1 MKKVL
6 FYTNQFFGQIGG
18 EDKAYE
24 KPFVKEGPVGPAMG
38 FAQALKD
45 AEIVATIICGDNYY
59 VENMDEVK
67 SFIKEQLGNYEVDLV
82 IAGPAFNAGRFG
94 IACADAC
101 AFVMKEAGIE
111 AITGL
116 YSENPA
122 VEMYKRD
129 IYILETGK
137 SAASMKKAIDAM
149 AAFASK
155 LLSGEPIGTPAQEGY
170 YARGKRINVF
180 KEKNGAERAMDM
192 LLKKLRGEPF
202 ETELA
207 LSTYEKVDPAPPISN
222 LSEAKIA
229 LLTSGGMVPF
239 GNPDHIPAA
248 TAKTWRKYHIE
259 GMDSMKEGE
268 FESVHA
274 GYDPVYANKDPNR
287 VTPLDVLRILE
298 REGKIGSIYPYL
310 MSTTGNSTSV
320 ADATRMGKEMAEQL
334 LADGVQAAILTS
346 T

>member
-1 MKKVL
+1 MLLRKKE
-6 FYTNQFFGQIGG
+6 T
-18 EDKAYE
+18 
-24 KPFVKEGPVGPAMG
+24 
-38 FAQALKD
+38 
-45 AEIVATIICGDNYY
+45 
-59 VENMDEVK
+59 
-67 SFIKEQLGNYEVDLV
+67 
-82 IAGPAFNAGRFG
+82 
-94 IACADAC
+94 
-101 AFVMKEAGIE
+101 GIE

-116 YSENPA
+116 YWENPA

-149 AAFASK
+149 VSFASK
-155 LLSGEPIGTPAQEGY
+155 LLSGESIGTPTQEGY
-170 YARGKRINVF
+170 YAKGKRVNVF
-180 KEKNGAERAMDM
+180 KDKNGAERAMDM

-202 ETELA
+202 ETELE
-207 LSTYEKVDPAPPISN
+207 LSTYEKVDPAPP
-222 LSEAKIA
+222 LSDLSKAKIA
-229 LLTSGGMVPF
+229 LLTSGGIVPF

-248 TAKTWRKYHIE
+248 TAKIWRKYPIE
-259 GMDSMKEGE
+259 GMDSMKEGD

-298 REGKIGSIYPYL
+298 KEGKIGSIYPYL

>member
-24 KPFVKEGPVGPAMG
+24 KPFIKEGPVGPAVG
-38 FAQALKD
+38 FAQGLKN
-45 AEIVATIICGDNYY
+45 AGVVATIICGDNFY

-67 SFIKEQLGNYEVDLV
+67 GFIKEQLNHFKIDLF

-94 IACADAC
+94 IACCDAC
-101 AFVMKEAGIE
+101 AFVKKEAGIE

-116 YSENPA
+116 YWENPA

-149 AAFASK
+149 VPFAMK
-155 LLSGEPIGTPAQEGY
+155 LLSGETIGTPTQEGY
-170 YARGKRINVF
+170 YAKGKRVNVF
-180 KEKNGAERAMDM
+180 KEKNGAERAMEM
-192 LLKKLRGEPF
+192 LLKKLQGEPF
-202 ETELA
+202 ETELE
-207 LSTYEKVDPAPPISN
+207 LSSYEKVDPASPVTD
-222 LSEAKIA
+222 LSTGKIA
-229 LLTSGGMVPF
+229 LMTTGGIVPM

-248 TAKTWRKYHIE
+248 TARIWSKYSVE
-259 GMDSMKEGE
+259 GMDRLKEGE

-274 GYDPVYANKDPNR
+274 GFDPVYANKDPNR
-287 VTPLDVLRILE
+287 VAPLDMLRMLE
-298 REGKIGSIYPYL
+298 KEGKIGSVYPWL
-310 MSTTGNSTSV
+310 MTTTGNSTSV
-320 ADATRMGKEMAEQL
+320 ADATRMGKEMAADL
-334 LADGVQAAILTS
+334 LAANVQAAILTS

>member
-1 MKKVL
+1 
-6 FYTNQFFGQIGG
+6 
-18 EDKAYE
+18 
-24 KPFVKEGPVGPAMG
+24 
-38 FAQALKD
+38 
-45 AEIVATIICGDNYY
+45 
-59 VENMDEVK
+59 
-67 SFIKEQLGNYEVDLV
+67 
-82 IAGPAFNAGRFG
+82 
-94 IACADAC
+94 
-101 AFVMKEAGIE
+101 
-111 AITGL
+111 
-116 YSENPA
+116 
-122 VEMYKRD
+122 MYKRD
-129 IYILETGK
+129 IYNQETGK

-180 KEKNGAERAMDM
+180 KEKNGAARAMDM

-202 ETELA
+202 ETELE

-239 GNPDHIPAA
+239 GNPAHIPAA